1 MFSNV
6 VEFEHEVGPDAY
18 QEYPMYYAYWKIGI
32 KGTNDDLDILKQGD
46 EQVDDAQ
53 TGFADL
59 SLSKKKAKNGTRA

>member
-32 KGTNDDLDILKQGD
+32 KGTNDDLDNLKQGD